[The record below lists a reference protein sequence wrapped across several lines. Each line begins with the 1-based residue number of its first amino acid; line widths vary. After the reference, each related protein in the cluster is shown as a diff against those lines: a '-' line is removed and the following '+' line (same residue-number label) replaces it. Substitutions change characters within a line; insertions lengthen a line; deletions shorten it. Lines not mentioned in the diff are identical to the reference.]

1 MKNVTHT
8 ANTSESAIINAV
20 FGAARAN
27 EKRETKAVNGVT
39 VEFVE
44 MLEGHLALVKVGNS
58 IIGTALVDEF
68 DNQAERQKAR
78 RNSSLSAAK
87 DECSAILAAL
97 DIR

>member
-1 MKNVTHT
+1 MQNVTHT

-27 EKRETKAVNGVT
+27 EKRETKTSNGVT

-44 MLEGHLALVKVGNS
+44 MLEGHLALVKIGNA

-68 DNQAERQKAR
+68 DN
-78 RNSSLSAAK
+78 
-87 DECSAILAAL
+87 
-97 DIR
+97 